1 MNTKFSL
8 DFLKCVETVIL
19 TIAESLARETTE
31 IVGFETDSTVSL
43 DNGYREVLSPK
54 ELYSNLAQY
63 CELIDLYAKVNR

>member
-8 DFLKCVETVIL
+8 DFLKCVETVTL

-43 DNGYREVLSPK
+43 DNG
-54 ELYSNLAQY
+54 
-63 CELIDLYAKVNR
+63 